1 MSMTKAEKARVE
13 DLERELAIHKA
24 LAWPG
29 YLAPD
34 RMPPPRDGYVTG
46 FRAIVSVRL
55 AVSIDQRW
63 SEIYRNGAGLL
74 PPTSYDIAAARGGAS
89 LYRTRVD
96 ALMAARVEVTR
107 TVAEEL
113 AKLDAE
119 IAAERGKTD
128 TPSDGEGL

>member
-1 MSMTKAEKARVE
+1 MTKAEKARVE

-46 FRAIVSVRL
+46 FRAITSVRMTV
-55 AVSIDQRW
+55 AVEQRW
-63 SEIYRNGAGLL
+63 SDGYRNGAGLL
-74 PPTSYDIAAARGGAS
+74 PPTSHNISASRGSAS
-89 LYRTRVD
+89 LYGTRID